1 MRADPPDSGARRG
14 PERLVDEWRD
24 RAPYDPPVSSNQSE
38 ATPTKLSPHAYE
50 KNLAR
55 LQRELVKLQEWVRHE
70 GLKVCVLFEGRDAA
84 GKGGTIKRIVERTN
98 PRVVRVAALGTPT
111 EKEQTQWYFQRY
123 VDAPAGRRRDRAL
136 RPVLVQPRGRRAR
149 HGLLQ

>member
-1 MRADPPDSGARRG
+1 MSHSHADGST
-14 PERLVDEWRD
+14 E
-24 RAPYDPPVSSNQSE
+24 APAAIYDKQMQ
-38 ATPTKLSPHAYE
+38 K
-50 KNLAR
+50 

-111 EKEQTQWYFQRY
+111 EKET
-123 VDAPAGRRRDRAL
+123 DAVVLPALRRPPAGRR
-136 RPVLVQPRGRRAR
+136 
-149 HGLLQ
+149 